1 VSGQAVFNL
10 TPMWSRSARGRRE
23 KNGDTELEA
32 PTEDFPGSDEE
43 LAAEIEGLGEANRAS
58 PSVEQER
65 MLLHLRNLL
74 GIRLLERGAED
85 PGFPEPDYA
94 ALPNG
99 SSLPELEPKDLSP
112 GVLRAGI
119 LRSGCVLVRGLVDRE
134 RAERLATQ
142 IDRSFTER
150 TRHDADKSFND
161 RFYVPFEHD
170 PRRGVRLLRE
180 WIKDG
185 GGLLAVDSPTLSF
198 EMGEMFREAGL
209 PELVQG
215 YLREA
220 PLIAGDKT
228 TLRKAEPSLSGA
240 WHQDGKFM
248 GEVKALNLWLA
259 LSRCGETAPGLD
271 LVPRRL
277 SEHVATQTDEAMMP
291 NQVSQR
297 MAEQAAGELPI
308 LRPVF
313 EPGDALLFDELF
325 LHKTASDPR
334 MRRPRYAIENWFFG
348 ASRFPENYVPLAL

>member
-1 VSGQAVFNL
+1 
-10 TPMWSRSARGRRE
+10 MWRRNANGRRE

-32 PTEDFPGSDEE
+32 PTEEFAGSDEE
-43 LAAEIEGLGEANRAS
+43 LVAEIERLTELNRSA
-58 PSVEQER
+58 PSVLQER

-74 GIRLLERGAED
+74 GIRLLQGDLDD

-99 SSLPELEPKDLSP
+99 SPLPELEPKDLSP
-112 GVLRAGI
+112 AVLRAGI
-119 LRSGCVLVRGLVDRE
+119 LSSGCVLVRGLVEPE
-134 RAERLATQ
+134 RAQELATQ
-142 IDRSFTER
+142 IDRSFKER
-150 TRHDADKSFND
+150 TRHDADRSFND

-185 GGLLAVDSPTLSF
+185 GGVLAVDSPALSF
-198 EMGEMFREAGL
+198 ELGEIFREAGL
-209 PELVQG
+209 PQLVRG

-220 PLIAGDKT
+220 PLIAGDKA
-228 TLRKAEPSLSGA
+228 TLRKAEPSVSGA

-248 GEVKALNLWLA
+248 GEVKALNLWLS
-259 LSRCGETAPGLD
+259 LSRCGENAPGLD

-277 SEHVATQTDEAMMP
+277 GKHIATQTDEATMP

-297 MAEQAAGELPI
+297 TAEQAAGELPI

-348 ASRFPENYVPLAL
+348 ASGFPENYVPLAL